1 MQATPRDAGGRRLS
15 NGALKSTWVHQ
26 HGGRDWPL
34 SRWSS
39 IAHWLGCPHSG
50 QQSGAEE
57 TSALTQAV

>member
-1 MQATPRDAGGRRLS
+1 
-15 NGALKSTWVHQ
+15 VHQ